1 MRNSDQHSEQSFLPD
16 IHFAPSYGWIND
28 PNGLV
33 FHDGIYEL
41 YYQHNPDGIEWNR
54 MTWGHARST
63 DMLHWEE
70 MGDVLFPDE
79 NGTMFSG
86 CAIRNEHG
94 LLGLP
99 RDALIYIY
107 TAAGHNSEAS
117 DGKPFSIR
125 MAHSLDGGRTL
136 IKRDGKVIP
145 SPGWESRDPKVF
157 FHAPS
162 GAYIMVLWIVDHIFG
177 VWRSEDLVS
186 FRQTQL
192 LTLEGGFECPDLF
205 ELPVRDSTGAVC
217 GSKYVFLAA
226 DGSYYVGTF
235 DGYQFH
241 EEQGRRRAYLCTPGG
256 ALPGNELPYAAQSFS
271 GMGDRTVIVS
281 WLRTRTVADR
291 STGAM
296 SLPRELSLVRRDG
309 KYLLRMALPEEI
321 TGQETTCGKE
331 GNGKTF
337 LIPDPDAGKG
347 MRVRLTVDRTA
358 WNSGTVYHGSHSEEA
373 AWSAGFLGE
382 DGSELLHIRCLRD
395 TGMLQFRHGVVTDL
409 MEPPVRMNNLELIY
423 DRGILEVSAE
433 GGTVNFVLDFPELRG
448 ERCLRFHAE
457 EGLSGVECSC
467 L

>member
-1 MRNSDQHSEQSFLPD
+1 MHNQQPEQKFLPD
-16 IHFAPSYGWIND
+16 IHFASSYGWIND

-86 CAIRNEHG
+86 CAFQNERG

-99 RDALIYIY
+99 KEALLYIY
-107 TAAGHNSEAS
+107 TAAGHNSAAS

-125 MAHSLDGGRTL
+125 MAYSLDGGRTL
-136 IKRDGKVIP
+136 VKKDGEVIP
-145 SPGWESRDPKVF
+145 SSGWESRDPKVF
-157 FHAPS
+157 FHAAT
-162 GAYIMVLWIVDHIFG
+162 GAYVMVLWIVDHIFG
-177 VWRSEDLVS
+177 IWRSEDLVS

-192 LTLEGGFECPDLF
+192 LTLEEGFECPDLF
-205 ELPVRDSTGAVC
+205 ELPVRDGNGAVS
-217 GSKYVFLAA
+217 GSKYAFVAA
-226 DGSYYVGTF
+226 DGSYYIGTF

-256 ALPGNELPYAAQSFS
+256 ALPGNALPYAAQSFS
-271 GMGDRTVIVS
+271 GLGDRTIVVS

-291 STGAM
+291 STGCM
-296 SLPRELSLVRRDG
+296 SLPRELSLIRRDG
-309 KYLLRMALPEEI
+309 EYLLCMTLPEEI
-321 TGQETTCGKE
+321 NRQEKACIKE
-331 GNGKTF
+331 GNGENF
-337 LIPDPDAGKG
+337 LAPDPDAGKG
-347 MRVRLTVDRTA
+347 MLVRLTVNREK
-358 WNSGTVYHGSHSEEA
+358 WNSRRVYYGSHSEET
-373 AWSAGFLGE
+373 AWSASFLGE
-382 DGSELLHIRCLRD
+382 GGTELLHIRCLRD
-395 TGMLQFRHGVVTDL
+395 TGMLQFRHGLVTEF
-409 MEPPVRMNNLELIY
+409 MEPPACLNDIELIY

-448 ERCLRFHAE
+448 EKCVRFHPG